1 MYQFLPIINTKRTY
15 LKFGDRVT
23 KCWLTKTET
32 GPCKHIH
39 DGEIFWKSISFTLR
53 SVQTTWTVAK
63 KNTHWQ
69 ACDPRFMGRRRDYR
83 FRASLDNR
91 VSSRIFRQRY
101 KRPYWEIERDTR
113 ECSSVIVFRRL
124 QASSTL
130 KNHSWKS
137 PDRKQS
143 TGPKMISLS
152 QDFWIFKFTYVK

>member
-32 GPCKHIH
+32 GPCKHIP

-69 ACDPRFMGRRRDYR
+69 ACDPRFMGRRGDYR
-83 FRASLDNR
+83 FKAFLD
-91 VSSRIFRQRY
+91 RQHY

-124 QASSTL
+124 QASSSL
-130 KNHSWKS
+130 KNHSRKS

-143 TGPKMISLS
+143 TRP
-152 QDFWIFKFTYVK
+152 QNDKFITGLLNI